1 MFYYFGPIDYYEF
14 MQHQIYHHL
23 FVYHFDN
30 CLRNTLLPEKRFCH
44 IHTDILTR
52 VSSGAPDILVY
63 WYKKNSGK
71 SLYQYKPVYRLSV
84 VCTGISGIKLGYT
97 VGNPIHIHTDI
108 LTSPV
113 LGIKPHISVNRS
125 IDMH

>member
-63 WYKKNSGK
+63 WYKKTLENHYTSINPYTG
-71 SLYQYKPVYRLSV
+71 YQWFVPVKAV
-84 VCTGISGIKLGYT
+84 
-97 VGNPIHIHTDI
+97 
-108 LTSPV
+108 
-113 LGIKPHISVNRS
+113 
-125 IDMH
+125 